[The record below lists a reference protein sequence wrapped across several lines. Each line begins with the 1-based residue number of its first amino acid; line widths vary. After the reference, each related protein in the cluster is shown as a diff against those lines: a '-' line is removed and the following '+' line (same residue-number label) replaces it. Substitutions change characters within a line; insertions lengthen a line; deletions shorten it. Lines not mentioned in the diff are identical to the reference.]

1 VAAKTANVAD
11 EITIERFLVKKKI
24 DKIM

>member
-1 VAAKTANVAD
+1 VAAKTPNVAD
-11 EITIERFLVKKKI
+11 EITIERFLVKQKI